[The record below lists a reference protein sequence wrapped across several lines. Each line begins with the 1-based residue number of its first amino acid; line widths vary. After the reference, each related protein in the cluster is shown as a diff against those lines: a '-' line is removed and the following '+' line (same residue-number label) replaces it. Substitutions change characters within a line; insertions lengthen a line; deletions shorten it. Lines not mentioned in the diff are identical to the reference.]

1 MNELISMLFMF
12 APLFL
17 VIGLANLSERQRER
31 SEPYGALAITSY
43 TLMALLYLAGIVGG
57 ILIQAGGVML
67 AQQPE
72 LMEGV
77 PFPFQPD
84 SFTLLGAGMWIPS
97 LVGILLLLPPVRRL
111 FGQFTAIDPASP
123 VHAIALSFS
132 MLVVIYLMFNLGI
145 GLDNLAEMLEAQ
157 AEAGVE
163 SNTVLALW
171 LQQVFTAI
179 LGMVGVGWLIRRGL
193 RATLERLGIVMPSVG
208 QVLIG
213 LGVGVGMV
221 PVIIFIDQLA
231 VQYNIGIDEGS
242 QALTEQML
250 GDLFTSPFGIFTVG
264 AAAALGEETIFR
276 GALQPRLGLIL
287 TSLLFALIHGNYGFS
302 IATLI
307 VFLVGMLLGYLR
319 IRYNT
324 TTSMVMH
331 ATYNIS
337 LALLTALGI

>member
-1 MNELISMLFMF
+1 MNELIGLLFMF

-17 VIGLANLSERQRER
+17 VIGLANLAERQREQ
-31 SEPYGALAITSY
+31 SEPYGALAVTSY
-43 TLMALLYLAGIVGG
+43 IFMGLLYLAGIVGG
-57 ILIQAGGVML
+57 ILIQVSGFML
-67 AQQPE
+67 EQQPT
-72 LMEGV
+72 LFEGV
-77 PFPFQPD
+77 PIPFQPD
-84 SFTLLGAGMWIPS
+84 SFTVLGAGMWIPS

-111 FGQFTAIDPASP
+111 FGRFTAIDPASP

-132 MLVVIYLMFNLGI
+132 MLIVIYLMFNLGI
-145 GLDNLAEMLEAQ
+145 GLNNLAEMLEAQ

-163 SNTVLALW
+163 SNTLPALW
-171 LQQVFTAI
+171 FQQIFTAI
-179 LGMVGVGWLIRRGL
+179 LGMIGVGWLTRRGL
-193 RATLERLGIVMPSVG
+193 QATLKRLGIVVPSLR

-213 LGVGVGMV
+213 FVAGVGMV

-231 VQYNIGIDEGS
+231 VQYNIGVDEGS

-250 GDLFTSPFGIFTVG
+250 GDLFTTPFGIFTVG

-276 GALQPRLGLIL
+276 GALQPRLGLVL
-287 TSLLFALIHGNYGFS
+287 TSLLFALVHGNYGFS

-324 TTSMVMH
+324 STSMIMH
-331 ATYNIS
+331 AAYNIS
-337 LALLTALGI
+337 LAILAAMGV